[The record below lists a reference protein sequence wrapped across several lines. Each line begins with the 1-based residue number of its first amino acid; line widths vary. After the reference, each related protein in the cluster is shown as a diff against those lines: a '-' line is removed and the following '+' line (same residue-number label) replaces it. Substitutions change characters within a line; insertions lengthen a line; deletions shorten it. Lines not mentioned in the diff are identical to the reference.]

1 MASVIL
7 NGITYTDDADPT
19 TGMAN
24 GGHRTRFVPS
34 LSNFLIEAGIQIA
47 LAADEVTQAAA
58 QVTLAEGQV
67 ALAADQVALA
77 TAQKNLALTYANNS
91 ATSADESAASAI
103 TSANAPNATSTS
115 LTSLT
120 IDLSDKTLTT
130 QANKS
135 YITGQWV
142 LLVSTASPTNY
153 MLGQITT
160 YNSTS
165 GSMQVD
171 ILNTFGA
178 GTFSA
183 WSISVT
189 AANFNAEPIVTTV
202 ASEQSIIISFFLG

>member
-1 MASVIL
+1 MTSVVL
-7 NGITYTDDADPT
+7 NGVTYTDDANPT

-34 LSNFLIEAGIQIA
+34 LSNFLIEAGIQIS
-47 LAADEVTQAAA
+47 LASDEVTQAAA

-67 ALAADQVALA
+67 ALATDQVALA
-77 TAQKNLALTYANNS
+77 TTQKNLALTYANNS
-91 ATSADESAASAI
+91 ATSADQSAASAI

-115 LTSLT
+115 STSLT

-130 QANKS
+130 QPSKS
-135 YITGQWV
+135 YITGQWILV
-142 LLVSTASPTNY
+142 VSTISPTNY
-153 MLGQITT
+153 MIGQIVT
-160 YNSTS
+160 YNSST

-171 ILNTFGA
+171 VINSFGT

-189 AANFNAEPIVTTV
+189 AANFNAEPI
-202 ASEQSIIISFFLG
+202 AAEQAFITSFFLG